1 MLDAE
6 KCPLHVQNEYMKA
19 MLRIRFIQCIQ
30 KVRNW
35 AIYFNGHVEEVN

>member
-1 MLDAE
+1 LDAAE

-19 MLRIRFIQCIQ
+19 MLGKRFNGCIQ

-35 AIYFNGHVEEVN
+35 VTYFNGHVEEVK